1 MELSAHLLIIA
12 GTFSEEMITTG
23 MSFNEDDT
31 CTPKMRSK
39 RSKFYSTYSNKGPKI
54 YECSQDKNKFNANK
68 TYLHPLQ

>member
-39 RSKFYSTYSNKGPKI
+39 RSKFYSTSPSSVDHTVMPGM
-54 YECSQDKNKFNANK
+54 
-68 TYLHPLQ
+68 